1 MATTYESQ
9 KEDISVLGEEFSRR
23 MEELTSKFQRSLNL
37 KANLSSTRVKAP
49 KPKTYSGERDA
60 MLIENFIWD
69 LQRYIN
75 SNTTSEEEK
84 VFVRSL
90 FLAGHAKT

>member
-1 MATTYESQ
+1 
-9 KEDISVLGEEFSRR
+9 
-23 MEELTSKFQRSLNL
+23 
-37 KANLSSTRVKAP
+37 
-49 KPKTYSGERDA
+49 

-90 FLAGHAKT
+90 FLAGHAKTYLFENIREYVEKFSMLILEVPRMDEEDKLHYFMERLQTLAQNEICRQGVHDI